1 LAIDNNPHSRP
12 THVTTGGSTG
22 IPPGKVLN
30 IVTNC
35 FTLMEKKKIEEKENL
50 VQLTLN
56 IT

>member
-1 LAIDNNPHSRP
+1 MAIDNNPHSRP

-35 FTLMEKKKIEEKENL
+35 FTLMEKMQIEEKERL